1 MPNCCCAD
9 MSMNIAPLASRAP
22 AEIPAEKLASQKGLT
37 EQEKIAE
44 ASRQFEAVLL
54 RQILNDA
61 RKPVFKSSL
70 MEKSATSAIY
80 DEMVTAQLADAISRS
95 GEFGLARSLTT
106 QLQPVENN
114 SEAVSPRT
122 IDSPPS

>member
-1 MPNCCCAD
+1 
-9 MSMNIAPLASRAP
+9 MNIAPLASRSP

-61 RKPVFKSSL
+61 RKPVFKSTL
-70 MEKSATSAIY
+70 FEKSATSGIY
-80 DEMVTAQLADAISRS
+80 DEMATAQLADAISRS
-95 GEFGLARSLTT
+95 GEFGLARSLAV
-106 QLQPVENN
+106 QLKPGASSAISN
-114 SEAVSPRT
+114 SVPFS
-122 IDSPPS
+122 DSPSS

>member
-1 MPNCCCAD
+1 
-9 MSMNIAPLASRAP
+9 
-22 AEIPAEKLASQKGLT
+22 
-37 EQEKIAE
+37 
-44 ASRQFEAVLL
+44 VLL

-70 MEKSATSAIY
+70 TEKSATSAIY
-80 DEMVTAQLADAISRS
+80 DEMVTAQLADAVSRS

-106 QLQPVENN
+106 QLQPIENN

-122 IDSPPS
+122 IDSPSS